1 MESNPY
7 APPQVTELSAPE
19 SGMEAVRR
27 EHLRVERTAKSAGM
41 LYYLAGFILLL
52 VGGGGLLSAVADTQA
67 RNRVD
72 MGVGSAVFLLFGV
85 VIAMAAYGLRRL
97 RGWARWIAVV
107 ISAIGLL
114 GFPIGTI
121 ISALILVNLL
131 GTKANLVFS
140 PAYQE
145 IIAATP
151 HVKMKT
157 SMAMKVVLV
166 ILLLILV
173 SIVAWV
179 SLMD

>member
-1 MESNPY
+1 MEANPY
-7 APPQVTELSAPE
+7 APPQVTELSAPV

-41 LYYLAGFILLL
+41 LYYLVGFILLL
-52 VGGGGLLSAVADTQA
+52 VGGGGLLSVMASTQA
-67 RNRVD
+67 GNSVD
-72 MGVGSAVFLLFGV
+72 AAVGAAVFLVFGV
-85 VIAMAAYGLRRL
+85 VIAIAAYGLRRL

-107 ISAIGLL
+107 VSAFGLL

-121 ISALILVNLL
+121 ISAVILVNLL
-131 GTKANLVFS
+131 GPKANLVFS
-140 PAYQE
+140 PAYQD

-166 ILLLILV
+166 ILLLILA

-179 SLMD
+179 SLME